1 MADIRE
7 MTPQMISDRERYTFS
22 ALVASRGSGKTH
34 LLSHILHSACKRRT
48 YSACFVISKTSLL
61 QKSFQFVDKEC
72 HFNPN
77 DHPDISINEFIRRIM
92 NLQKSRIEKGLDCGG
107 GVLLILDDLFHSAT
121 GSGPGRHGIL
131 SEIASIGRH
140 SCIECWL
147 CVQRWQSISP
157 SLRSQLS
164 DMICMVPRS
173 NAEKSMIVSEFLS
186 REQGNT
192 RAQTKARANDVL
204 SHVFNQPFRA
214 MWCRPHQQTTTLSE
228 CVFHIKAPA
237 EIAKWTM
244 QYDIISDDTTKDSEE
259 QDASFSLSR
268 LPCC

>member
-1 MADIRE
+1 
-7 MTPQMISDRERYTFS
+7 MTPDKIAERPRYTFS

-34 LLSHILHSACKRRT
+34 LLSHILHSVCRRRS

-61 QKSFQFVDKEC
+61 QGSFQFVDKEC

-77 DHPDISINEFIRRIM
+77 DHPDLSINEFIRRIM

-107 GVLLILDDLFHSAT
+107 GVLLLLDDLFHSST

-147 CVQRWQSISP
+147 CVQRWQSLSP

-164 DMICMVPRS
+164 DFVCMVPRS
-173 NAEKSMIVSEFLS
+173 HAEKNMIVSEFLS

-192 RAQTKARANDVL
+192 RAQTKTRANEVL
-204 SHVFNQPFRA
+204 AKVFSEPFRA
-214 MWCRPHQQTTTLSE
+214 MWCTPHEQTTSLSE
-228 CVFHIKAPA
+228 CVFYIKAPP
-237 EIAKWTM
+237 EVAKWEMT
-244 QYDIISDDTTKDSEE
+244 YDIISDDTSKEAEEE
-259 QDASFSLSR
+259 QEASFSLSH